1 MWYPKWVY
9 HYREDLTQENMRKY
23 EQMKD
28 EFYKKCEE
36 ICPNFW
42 NIDLYSRLKY
52 MDEAKKVLGYS
63 IFN

>member
-9 HYREDLTQENMRKY
+9 HYREDSTRENMRKY

-42 NIDLYSRLKY
+42 NIDLHSRLKY
-52 MDEAKKVLGYS
+52 MDEAEKILGYS
-63 IFN
+63 LFK